1 MPVNALGSI
10 LTQRI
15 SVYDAIINTLSTQ
28 SPFPATSALTGEVI
42 ELIDALSVVLAR
54 DELALV

>member
-10 LTQRI
+10 LTQRLP
-15 SVYDAIINTLSTQ
+15 VYDAIIYARSAQ
-28 SPFPATSALTGEVI
+28 SPFPATSALTGKVVERI
-42 ELIDALSVVLAR
+42 NALGVVLAR